1 MTVAV
6 CIECGEH
13 KHGALSKCGRCWFK
27 PYFEDDV
34 VKSLLFSDHYF
45 SEQEL
50 VVIGKDNREG
60 RSSNIDIQT
69 FENYKRSLQK
79 QGVPLIQ
86 KNNDNQKSFET
97 AKAYFVADELRT
109 TEILLHSA
117 RSEPLRVTE
126 VILCIILSQSK
137 IHGWTGGRRF
147 FCHDTEGSNNLFY
160 PIKLESHMGI
170 YGQEAISLSH
180 HFIEQLKEN
189 GSHDESNQF
198 INEFKKI
205 CECGGFAIEVI

>member
-6 CIECGEH
+6 CIECGEQ

-50 VVIGKDNREG
+50 VVVGKDNREG
-60 RSSNIDIQT
+60 RSSNIDIHT
-69 FENYKRSLQK
+69 FEKYKLNLQK

-86 KNNDNQKSFET
+86 KNNNNQKSFENAT
-97 AKAYFVADELRT
+97 VYIVADELRA
-109 TEILLHSA
+109 TEIVLHSA
-117 RSEPLRVTE
+117 RSVPFRTTE
-126 VILCIILSQSK
+126 NVLCFILSQSK
-137 IHGWTGGRRF
+137 THGWTGGRRF
-147 FCHDTEGSNNLFY
+147 FRHDTEDSNNHCY
-160 PIKLESHMGI
+160 PIMLENHMGI

-205 CECGGFAIEVI
+205 CEFGGFAIEVI